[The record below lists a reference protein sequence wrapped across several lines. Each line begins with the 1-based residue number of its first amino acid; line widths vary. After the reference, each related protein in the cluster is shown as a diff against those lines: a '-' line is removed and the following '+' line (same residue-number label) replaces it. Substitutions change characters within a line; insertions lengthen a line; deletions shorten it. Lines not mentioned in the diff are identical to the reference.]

1 MRGLCCNSRFLGCHQ
16 FNWGYICR
24 YELADLLNS
33 RFVLGGEVNR
43 LGAEDLRFLCAKL
56 FHNQEI
62 PQNLEDKQNKKL
74 VIKWAQFYRGLV
86 PGKNFTFWEW
96 FYEITELMHDAT
108 SGENIL

>member
-1 MRGLCCNSRFLGCHQ
+1 MKKIVNQRFKMFQLP
-16 FNWGYICR
+16 R

-108 SGENIL
+108 SG